1 MVPTAEPALPP
12 RPVTR
17 FGVEAWR
24 AFRGCSGV
32 GAAFIPLGLAFGVLV
47 SHSGLPWWW
56 AMVFASV
63 IYAGSLEFLLLGM
76 VLAVMPLASV
86 AVTAFL
92 VNFRHIFYA
101 LAFPLHRVTGL
112 PAKAYSTFAL
122 SDEAYALTVNPA
134 ARDWRRARILF
145 VQLFLQLFWVV
156 SVTTG
161 ALGGTLIPDRVVGLE
176 FAMTALFLVL
186 GIEAWKARRDIPTPL
201 AALGCVIVARLV
213 TPDQM
218 LVVSL
223 GLFTLALIARYLST
237 RRTNRHTAPPE
248 TRMKGRMHHA

>member
-1 MVPTAEPALPP
+1 MVPTAERALPC
-12 RPVTR
+12 RRATR
-17 FGVEAWR
+17 LGLEPWR
-24 AFRGCSGV
+24 AFRGCCAV

-47 SHSGLPWWW
+47 SHSGLSWWW
-56 AMVFASV
+56 ATVFASV

-101 LAFPLHRVTGL
+101 LSFPLHRVTGL

-122 SDEAYALTVNPA
+122 SDEAYALTINPA
-134 ARDWRRARILF
+134 ARDWGRARILF
-145 VQLFLQLFWVV
+145 MQLFLQLFWVV
-156 SVTTG
+156 SVTAG
-161 ALGGTLIPDRVVGLE
+161 ALGGTLIPDRVIGLE

-186 GIEAWKARRDIPTPL
+186 GVEAYKARRDIPTPL
-201 AALGCVIVARLV
+201 AAIACVIVARLV
-213 TPDQM
+213 TPSQM

-223 GLFTLALIARYLST
+223 GLSTLVLIARYLWI
-237 RRTNRHTAPPE
+237 RRASCQTASRKP
-248 TRMKGRMHHA
+248 A

>member
-1 MVPTAEPALPP
+1 
-12 RPVTR
+12 
-17 FGVEAWR
+17 
-24 AFRGCSGV
+24 
-32 GAAFIPLGLAFGVLV
+32 
-47 SHSGLPWWW
+47 
-56 AMVFASV
+56 
-63 IYAGSLEFLLLGM
+63 M

-156 SVTTG
+156 SVTIG
-161 ALGGTLIPDRVVGLE
+161 ALAGTLIPDRVVGLE

-201 AALGCVIVARLV
+201 AAIGCVIVARLV

>member
-1 MVPTAEPALPP
+1 MVPTAEPALPS
-12 RPVTR
+12 RPLTHL
-17 FGVEAWR
+17 GVEAGG
-24 AFRGCSGV
+24 AFRGCCGV
-32 GAAFIPLGLAFGVLV
+32 GAAFVPLGLAFGVLV

-56 AMVFASV
+56 ATVFASV

-92 VNFRHIFYA
+92 VNFRHIFYT
-101 LAFPLHRVTGL
+101 LSFPLSRVSGL

-122 SDEAYALTVNPA
+122 SDEACALTINPA
-134 ARDWRRARILF
+134 ARDWGRARILF

-156 SVTTG
+156 SVTAG
-161 ALGGTLIPDRVVGLE
+161 ARGGILIPDSVVGLE

-186 GIEAWKARRDIPTPL
+186 GIEAYKAGRDMPTPL
-201 AALGCVIVARLV
+201 AGVGCVVVARLV
-213 TPDQM
+213 TPGQM

-223 GLFTLALIARYLST
+223 GLFTLVLIARYLWTGRAS
-237 RRTNRHTAPPE
+237 RHTESRDAHLN
-248 TRMKGRMHHA
+248 GRVHHA

>member
-1 MVPTAEPALPP
+1 MVPTTDTAPP
-12 RPVTR
+12 TQPVIR
-17 FGVEAWR
+17 LGVEAWR

-47 SHSGLPWWW
+47 SHSSLPWWW
-56 AMVFASV
+56 ATVFASV

-122 SDEAYALTVNPA
+122 SDEAYALAINPA
-134 ARDWRRARILF
+134 ARDWGRARILF
-145 VQLFLQLFWVV
+145 VQLFLQLFWVF
-156 SVTTG
+156 SVTVG
-161 ALGGTLIPDRVVGLE
+161 AFGGTLIPDGVVGLE

-186 GIEAWKARRDIPTPL
+186 GIEAWKARRDVPTPV
-201 AALGCVIVARLV
+201 AAVGCVIVARLV
-213 TPDQM
+213 TPGQM

-223 GLFTLALIARYLST
+223 GLFTLVLIARHFWM
-237 RRTNRHTAPPE
+237 RRSRRPTEPAE
-248 TRMKGRMHHA
+248 THLEDRIHRA